1 MRQVP
6 KKVLDLFRID
16 GKVALVTGGTGILGA
31 PIATALAEAGAKV
44 IIASRDEG
52 HCRSFAAD
60 LSKSGLKV
68 EGERLDLASEDEI
81 RTLRDRILK
90 RHSRLDILFNNAVAR
105 SGGDLRNVTAEQW
118 NEAMQVNST
127 GIFLASQVFSEP
139 MQAQRSG
146 SIINISS
153 IYGVVGPNFSIYEG
167 TTIVN
172 PVNYAFAKSGIIG
185 LTRYLA
191 SFLGP
196 FGIRVNC
203 LSPGGV
209 WTPDTPESFN
219 RNYSSRTLL
228 GRMALP
234 EDIKGAALFL
244 ASDASAYVTG
254 QNIPVDGGWTS
265 I

>member
-1 MRQVP
+1 MDR
-6 KKVLDLFRID
+6 KVLDLFRLD
-16 GKVALVTGGTGILGA
+16 GRIALVTGGTGILGR
-31 PIATALAEAGAKV
+31 PIAAALAEAGATV
-44 IIASRDEG
+44 VVASRDEDR
-52 HCRSFAAD
+52 CRGFAAG

-68 EGERLDLASEDEI
+68 EGERLDLSSEDEI
-81 RTLRDRILK
+81 RNLRDRILN
-90 RHSRLDILFNNAVAR
+90 RHGRLDILFNNAVAR
-105 SGGDLRNVTAEQW
+105 SGGDLRHVTAEQW

-127 GIFLASQVFSEP
+127 GVFLASQIFSEP
-139 MQAQRSG
+139 MQAQRAG

-153 IYGVVGPNFSIYEG
+153 IYGMVGPNFSIYEG
-167 TTIVN
+167 TSIVN

-191 SFLGP
+191 AFLGP
-196 FGIRVNC
+196 FGVRVNC

-209 WTPDTPESFN
+209 WTPDTPEVFN
-219 RNYSSRTLL
+219 QNYSARTLV
-228 GRMALP
+228 GRMALS

-265 I
+265 V